1 MSHQPL
7 PLHGNG
13 GGELPPPLVMRHL
26 ERHSKDPLPSITPTR
41 SSRGVSPPEVPEDDS
56 PTVTK
61 TNLDESPTALVG
73 SLAAARRRAR
83 NANPS
88 QPPNNSVSPANI
100 GSGPS
105 SPTQMQLES
114 LADAEDKLE
123 SGGRV
128 KAGHKTCAALL
139 DVLDPDA
146 DGSMIVDVI
155 QSRPPAE
162 HSHRPPAGGSVIPGN
177 RAPRPTF

>member
-7 PLHGNG
+7 PLHGNTA
-13 GGELPPPLVMRHL
+13 GELPPPLVMRHL

-41 SSRGVSPPEVPEDDS
+41 SSRGASPPEVAEEDS

-61 TNLDESPTALVG
+61 ANLDESPTALVG

-83 NANPS
+83 HANQS
-88 QPPNNSVSPANI
+88 QPHASVSPANV

-114 LADAEDKLE
+114 LAEAEDKLE

-146 DGSMIVDVI
+146 DGSMIVDVL
-155 QSRPPAE
+155 QPPRPAPE
-162 HSHRPPAGGSVIPGN
+162 HSQRPPAGSSVVSGG
-177 RAPRPTF
+177 RAPRPTY